1 MSKRLNMSNDE
12 AVEWL
17 LSLKNLDI
25 CGENRKTAIDKA
37 VTALK
42 AQSCIEDYPT
52 CTECEHYDSEKHYC
66 PRFCQVIKDTLAEA
80 ENEEV
85 IRVSKGVLKARTGR
99 FVIYDAEWLKEH
111 FYETEEKIYGQPKQ
125 PCEDCI
131 SREAIKQGLQEHRNF
146 YVNAYG
152 GFSNLSQNDKS
163 RVDEIDNCI
172 AMVVNEPSVTPQ
184 RPKGKW
190 KRIAGFEDCNYDKC
204 SVCGAYQLFY
214 YGKPSTNYCPN
225 CGAEMSG
232 GDEDEDGKSL

>member
-1 MSKRLNMSNDE
+1 MGKRLTMSNDE

-42 AQSCIEDYPT
+42 AQPCIEDYPT

-80 ENEEV
+80 
-85 IRVSKGVLKARTGR
+85 
-99 FVIYDAEWLKEH
+99 
-111 FYETEEKIYGQPKQ
+111 Q
-125 PCEDCI
+125 PCENTV
-131 SREAIKQGLQEHRNF
+131 SRTLVHEAIT
-146 YVNAYG
+146 A
-152 GFSNLSQNDKS
+152 S
-163 RVDEIDNCI
+163 I
-172 AMVVNEPSVTPQ
+172 AESENPYEMWQRIEALPPVTPQ

-190 KRIAGFEDCNYDKC
+190 IYTGDYITDGMLKCSECGFEHDV
-204 SVCGAYQLFY
+204 SERF
-214 YGKPSTNYCPN
+214 SYCPN

-232 GDEDEDGKSL
+232 GGEDGDSN